1 MISTCMPVVMTDTD
15 DFHLSSPE
23 IPPLMSLRLRSYACL
38 QHSLVTPA
46 SACLHSLVTPARVM
60 LSKPNLLVVLV
71 FRGTHAH
78 VTSYST
84 GTGTGTC
91 PNLSNSVPVE
101 VSIDAF
107 SSQPSGVSYDYRCDP
122 TFSRV
127 CPADTIPA

>member
-1 MISTCMPVVMTDTD
+1 MTDTD

-23 IPPLMSLRLRSYACL
+23 IPPLMSLRLGSYACL

-46 SACLHSLVTPARVM
+46 SACLYSLVTPACVM
-60 LSKPNLLVVLV
+60 LSKPNLLVVLII
-71 FRGTHAH
+71 RGTQAH

-84 GTGTGTC
+84 PSNGTGTGTC
-91 PNLSNSVPVE
+91 PSFSNSVPVE

-107 SSQPSGVSYDYRCDP
+107 TSQPSGVSYDYRCDP